1 MSDKEKVTLVLP
13 SDLMAQVR
21 ELAPVRG
28 QSEFV
33 AAAISYY
40 LTTRQ
45 RRALRERLIAGYR
58 TYAGEDVALVETWRA
73 ADNEAWLEAAPEYTL
88 PETDDDSP
96 HPTR

>member
-21 ELAPVRG
+21 KLAPSRG

-40 LTTRQ
+40 LTARQ
-45 RRALRERLIAGYR
+45 RRALRERLITGYQ
-58 TYAGEDVALVETWRA
+58 TYADADTALAEVWRA
-73 ADNEAWLEAAPEYTL
+73 PDDESWLEMTPEYTL
-88 PETDDDSP
+88 LETDDDSP